1 MKGVNVSSPDLL
13 PKGIQWSL
21 EAMGTIYVAV
31 TVLFVVNADWP
42 ILIVNKAFARYDWP
56 VVFFPIERFWY
67 SLAVSIP
74 ATRAFL
80 AFSAA
85 RRSAEAPL
93 CAKVLLVS
101 VLLTAAL
108 FAWQFVFYKHAPHY
122 ALGFLIELVQVVFYL
137 FLYRKLPQR

>member
-1 MKGVNVSSPDLL
+1 MKGVNVSRPDLL
-13 PKGIQWSL
+13 PKGVQWSL
-21 EAMGTIYVAV
+21 EAMATIYVAV

-42 ILIVNKAFARYDWP
+42 ILFVNKAFARYNWA

-80 AFSAA
+80 AFNAA
-85 RRSAEAPL
+85 RRSAEARL
-93 CAKVLLVS
+93 CVKVLQVS
-101 VLLTAAL
+101 VLLAAAL
-108 FAWQFVFYKHAPHY
+108 FAWQFVFYKHAPLY

-137 FLYRKLPQR
+137 FLTRKLP